1 MDAGY
6 LTKES
11 HSFHV
16 ELFLEVP
23 FKKLKQEESASP
35 PSPVCTDGVIT
46 IRTNGKQRE
55 KV

>member
-11 HSFHV
+11 HSFV
-16 ELFLEVP
+16 ELFLDVP
-23 FKKLKQEESASP
+23 FKLKQEEIASP
-35 PSPVCTDGVIT
+35 PSPVCTDRVIT